1 MTIGPAPAVTFPA
14 GNRAAPD
21 PLSAS
26 LTPIS
31 RCSLLTHGE
40 EIELGRRVRAGDR
53 LARRTLIEKNLH
65 LVVSVAVRYRGSGV
79 RLDDLIQESNV
90 GLIEAVERFDLE
102 HSHRFPYAVWRILKA
117 IQQAAAD
124 QSQAVR
130 VPRNAKDRPEAW
142 SARATSYARRSGVSP
157 AKKSRRAG

>member
-21 PLSAS
+21 PLSAY

-53 LARRTLIEKNLH
+53 LARRTLKEKNLH

-79 RLDDLIQESNV
+79 RLDDLIQEGNV

-102 HSHRFPYAVWRILKA
+102 RSHRFSYAVWRILKA

-124 QSQAVR
+124 
-130 VPRNAKDRPEAW
+130 
-142 SARATSYARRSGVSP
+142 
-157 AKKSRRAG
+157 